1 MKMKEKLARFMQ
13 GRYGNDQLNNFLM
26 KAFLVEFLLYF
37 LLRAVSR
44 GLSAVM
50 YYLGFATIIY
60 VYYRLFSRNIYK
72 RASENQAFL
81 NKTAN
86 IRSKINSQKSIMKQR
101 KTHRIYKCPT
111 CKQKVRV
118 PKGKGKI
125 SIHCPKCDTY
135 FIKRS

>member
-1 MKMKEKLARFMQ
+1 MKEKLARFMQ
-13 GRYGNDQLNNFLM
+13 GRYGNDKLNNFLM
-26 KAFLVEFLLYF
+26 KTFLVEFILYF
-37 LLRAVSR
+37 LLRGVSR
-44 GLSAVM
+44 GLSTLM

-60 VYYRLFSRNIYK
+60 VYYRLLSRNIYK

-86 IRSKINSQKSIMKQR
+86 IRNKINSQKSIIKQR

>member
-1 MKMKEKLARFMQ
+1 MKEKLARFMQ

-37 LLRAVSR
+37 LLRGVSR

>member
-1 MKMKEKLARFMQ
+1 MQ

-26 KAFLVEFLLYF
+26 KTFLVEFILYF
-37 LLRAVSR
+37 LLRGVSR
-44 GLSAVM
+44 GLSTLM

-60 VYYRLFSRNIYK
+60 VYYRLLSRNIYK

-86 IRSKINSQKSIMKQR
+86 IRNKINSQKSIIKQR

>member
-1 MKMKEKLARFMQ
+1 MKEKLVRFMQ
-13 GRYGNDQLNNFLM
+13 GRYGNDQLNSFLM
-26 KAFLVEFLLYF
+26 KLFLVEFLLSI
-37 LLRAVSR
+37 LLRGTSR
-44 GLSAVM
+44 DLSSIM

-86 IRSKINSQKSIMKQR
+86 IRNKINNQKSIITQR
-101 KTHRIYKCPT
+101 KTHHIYKCPT

-125 SIHCPKCDTY
+125 SIHCPKCHTD

>member
-1 MKMKEKLARFMQ
+1 MVSTNLITF
-13 GRYGNDQLNNFLM
+13 
-26 KAFLVEFLLYF
+26 YF
-37 LLRAVSR
+37 LFRRLVPEVASI
-44 GLSAVM
+44 M
-50 YYLGFATIIY
+50 YYLSLATLVY
-60 VYYRLFSRNIYK
+60 TYYRMFSRNIYK
-72 RASENQAFL
+72 RASENQNFL

-86 IRSKINSQKSIMKQR
+86 IRRKINNQKSIFKQR
-101 KTHRIYKCPT
+101 KVYRIYKCPT

>member
-1 MKMKEKLARFMQ
+1 MQ

-37 LLRAVSR
+37 LLRGVSK